1 MIHLREQYW
10 AVEVPEDFTMANIW
24 NNQVCSGELV
34 LFPLPAGNWQIVC
47 TSKEV
52 TEAAALAI
60 VQVISNGRI
69 SGQPQ
74 YRRYDRD
81 PVKDTPARSWT
92 RDPRHGFETLLTSKG
107 GDLKLNWLILKK
119 QDAHT

>member
-52 TEAAALAI
+52 TEEQAAGVVEQEGI
-60 VQVISNGRI
+60 G
-69 SGQPQ
+69 
-74 YRRYDRD
+74 Y
-81 PVKDTPARSWT
+81 KDYTAGPPENDYGDFVLSS
-92 RDPRHGFETLLTSKG
+92 DSLDSLLTSKG
-107 GDLKLNWLILKK
+107 CYLKLNWLILKK